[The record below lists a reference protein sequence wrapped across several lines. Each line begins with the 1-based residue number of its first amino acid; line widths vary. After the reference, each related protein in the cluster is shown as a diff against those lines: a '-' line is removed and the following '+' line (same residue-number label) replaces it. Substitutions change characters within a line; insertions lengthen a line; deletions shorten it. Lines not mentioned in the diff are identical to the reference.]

1 MRGAG
6 GRPFR
11 PAERGMGYVEVLLA
25 VAVMG
30 LAFLPVLG
38 LLFAGLDGNAA
49 ARHLSTA
56 TFLAQEEIESLRN
69 MPFAE
74 ITSRGRAEVDGFPG
88 YWRRV
93 EVAEGPAGLKEV
105 AVTVEW
111 EVKGRASAVR
121 LATLVGKR

>member
-1 MRGAG
+1 
-6 GRPFR
+6 
-11 PAERGMGYVEVLLA
+11 MGYLEVLLA

-30 LAFLPVLG
+30 LAFLPALG

-93 EVAEGPAGLKEV
+93 EV
-105 AVTVEW
+105 EW
-111 EVKGRASAVR
+111 EVKGRVSAVR
-121 LATLVGKR
+121 LATLVGRR